1 MKIHLA
7 AAALIAVAPPTFAI
21 QSAAA
26 QQAARPMTAGATL
39 AEKHV
44 RTLLKSATPGAKMDY
59 SILTAEVGKSVRDHP
74 EGGDM
79 IIKLGTPQTVTYLGD
94 PPAAICSA
102 SPLPPPRST
111 FSWLSTRRVR
121 SARCTIIQLSRYLP
135 SPMGLATCRTC
146 GYLPKP

>member
-94 PPAAICSA
+94 PP
-102 SPLPPPRST
+102 
-111 FSWLSTRRVR
+111 
-121 SARCTIIQLSRYLP
+121 
-135 SPMGLATCRTC
+135 G
-146 GYLPKP
+146 GYLFRITFATAKIDFFLALNAAGKISAMYYHPAVEIPS

>member
-94 PPAAICSA
+94 P
-102 SPLPPPRST
+102 RR
-111 FSWLSTRRVR
+111 LSVPHHVCHRQDRLFPGSQR
-121 SARCTIIQLSRYLP
+121 
-135 SPMGLATCRTC
+135 G
-146 GYLPKP
+146 G